1 MSVKV
6 AINGFG
12 RIGRLAFRQMF
23 GAEGYEVVAIN
34 DLTSPKMLAYLLK
47 YDSAQKRYDKAET
60 VEAGENSIT
69 VDGKTIRIYAEKDAN
84 NLPWGELDVDVVLE
98 CTGFYTSKDK
108 AQAHINAGAKRVVIS
123 APAGKDLPTVVFN
136 VNHNVLTADDTI
148 ISAASCTTNCL
159 APMAKA
165 LNELAPIQS
174 GIMSTIHAYT
184 GDQMLLDGP
193 HRKGDL
199 RRSRAAAINIVPASS
214 GAAKAIGL
222 VIPELNG
229 KLIGA
234 AQRVPVA
241 TGSTTILTAVVKG
254 ENITKETIN
263 AAMKAA
269 SNESFGYTEEE
280 IVSSDVVGMKYGSLF
295 DATQTMVLDN
305 GNGEFTVQ
313 VVSWYDNEN
322 SYTCQMVRTIKY
334 FAELAK

>member
-1 MSVKV
+1 MSIKV

-23 GAEGYEVVAIN
+23 GAEGYEIVAIN
-34 DLTSPKMLAYLLK
+34 DLTSPNMLAHLLK
-47 YDSAQKRYDKAET
+47 YDSAQGRYDKAET
-60 VEAGENSIT
+60 VFAGEDSIT
-69 VDGKTIRIYAEKDAN
+69 VDGKTIKIYAKPDASE
-84 NLPWGELDVDVVLE
+84 LPWGELGVDVVLE
-98 CTGFYTSKDK
+98 CTGFYTSKEK
-108 AQAHINAGAKRVVIS
+108 SQAHINAGAKKVIIS
-123 APAGKDLPTVVFN
+123 APAGNDLKTIVYG
-136 VNHNVLTADDTI
+136 VNEHELDASDQI

-165 LNELAPIQS
+165 LNDFAPIQS

-193 HRKGDL
+193 HRKGNL
-199 RRSRAAAINIVPASS
+199 RRARDASINIVPNST

-229 KLIGA
+229 KLIGS

-254 ENITKETIN
+254 NNVTVDSIN
-263 AAMKAA
+263 EFMKSRANG
-269 SNESFGYTEEE
+269 SYGYTDEE
-280 IVSSDVVGMKYGSLF
+280 IVSSDVIGMTYGSLF
-295 DATQTMVLDN
+295 DSTQTMVMQLSEDLYQ
-305 GNGEFTVQ
+305 VQ

-322 SYTCQMVRTIKY
+322 SYTTQMVKTIKY
-334 FAELAK
+334 FAELG